1 MNDFK
6 FLTDIPVS
14 FEIIGMLGKV
24 FRLRGSNFRMLPN
37 PTNDHWLKTTG
48 PKASWKITRLM
59 DVFQD
64 RLLDHKTSEGYPE
77 NHQVSDICRQ
87 RKTISQIRSKDEDND
102 LTGKGDADLSIEMRE
117 EIHNA
122 LDDRTKFLLGLN
134 KQAAVLSVVVAHLTE
149 VMKIL
154 ENPDSALN
162 TIVQANANKEEPLI
176 AYYFNQIRPLV
187 IGNVDTNTNKLFTKE
202 EKEQRNIIWISLIFR
217 MLCWLLLHDFDKA
230 DVKIVPSDLKGSRM
244 PIYIG

>member
-1 MNDFK
+1 
-6 FLTDIPVS
+6 
-14 FEIIGMLGKV
+14 MLGKV

-37 PTNDHWLKTTG
+37 PTNDHWLKKTG

-59 DVFQD
+59 EVFQEK
-64 RLLDHKTSEGYPE
+64 LLDHKASEGYPE
-77 NHQVSDICRQ
+77 HHQISAICRQ
-87 RKTISQIRSKDEDND
+87 WKTISLLRSKDEAND
-102 LTGKGDADLSIEMRE
+102 PTLRTKGEADLSIEIRE

-122 LDDRTKFLLGLN
+122 LVERTKFLLGLN
-134 KQAAVLSVVVAHLTE
+134 KQAAVLGVVVAHLTE

-176 AYYFNQIRPLV
+176 AYYFNHIRPLV

-202 EKEQRNIIWISLIFR
+202 EKEQRNTIWISLIFR